1 MLIIVWC
8 KNKMGQSQKY
18 LSNLKNK
25 IVQRFVLLVLS
36 RGKSS
41 FIHSFAHLSKNI
53 YLVHSIYGEVKI
65 FKGVDMF
72 KMRLPNPHLQ
82 SIKKDMCIPQLSFLK

>member
-1 MLIIVWC
+1 MVWC

-25 IVQRFVLLVLS
+25 TMLHCVLLVLS

-41 FIHSFAHLSKNI
+41 IHSLYQSNH
-53 YLVHSIYGEVKI
+53 
-65 FKGVDMF
+65 
-72 KMRLPNPHLQ
+72 HLQ
-82 SIKKDMCIPQLSFLK
+82 STLTLMHTGNTALNYTDIAGGGEVYFSYIKTDIKQCCGDLEELS